1 MLNVKVNASVAKSNN
16 INDIYS
22 FVIKNMKYPFETK
35 TIEPIFKD
43 YLKLTNN
50 KKELSI
56 IKSLNKTI
64 NFIGNGLNSDGALID
79 DFSADLIDNLITY
92 KIDLINNLI
101 LSNKNACEY
110 VLKMLAS
117 KNKISLV
124 ETDKY

>member
-22 FVIKNMKYPFETK
+22 FVIKNMKYPFEIK

-43 YLKLTNN
+43 YLKLTDN

-56 IKSLNKTI
+56 IKNLNKTI
-64 NFIGNGLNSDGALID
+64 NFIANGLNSDGALVD
-79 DFSADLIDNLITY
+79 NFSADLTDGLITY

-101 LSNKNACEY
+101 LSDKNACEY

-117 KNKISLV
+117 KNKIALV